1 MGAIRIA
8 VCCDATESIIVRR
21 TGCFKKLD
29 AAAWLLLKAAAE
41 YYKVAGANDSS
52 ESCKTRAHN
61 LLENEVRSRHV

>member
-1 MGAIRIA
+1 MGAIIIA
-8 VCCDATESIIVRR
+8 VCCDATESVIVRR

-29 AAAWLLLKAAAE
+29 TAASLLLKAAAE
-41 YYKVAGANDSS
+41 YYKVAGAKDSS